1 MDQKN
6 HISQDVSVFHG
17 RQAPESGSLVGY
29 GAIIE
34 AYNLPVPFPERLAFI
49 SKKHRQYSTE
59 HWLVYTI
66 RHQPEENL
74 YAHLVFALKYE
85 GVNLL
90 AFKKLFEKLAPAEII
105 TWIAN
110 EPQSQ
115 YSRRIWFLYE
125 WLMQMLLSVPDL
137 KKGNYVTLIDENLQY
152 ASPVSS
158 NSNRHRIKNNLTGNV
173 NFCPLIYKTA
183 QIEKYIAENLSAKTS
198 SLISVFH
205 KDILLRT
212 SAFLLLKD
220 SKASFT
226 IEGVQPSHN
235 RALRWGK
242 AIGQA
247 GSIPL
252 SVEELIRLQQIVI
265 DNDRFIHM
273 GFRIEGGFI
282 GQHDRLTG
290 EPIPEHVSARWQDLN
305 ALLEGIVNADQQMET
320 AGIHPVLIATMIAFG
335 FVFIHPFEDGN
346 GRLHRYLIHHILATT
361 RFTPQGII
369 FPVSAA
375 ILERID
381 DYRKV
386 LETFSHPIL
395 DFIEWKQTSN
405 NNVEVL
411 NDTIDYYRYFDAT
424 KQAEFLFECVDYT
437 INKIIPEE
445 VKYLRSYDRMKSWL
459 DNRFQM
465 PDKTVALII
474 RFLDQNEGKLSKRAK
489 EKEFTIFNN
498 DEVAEI
504 EKHYQI
510 YFDLAKS

>member
-1 MDQKN
+1 MDQIN
-6 HISQDVSVFHG
+6 HISREISTFHG
-17 RQAPESGSLVGY
+17 RAAPELGTIVGY

-34 AYNLPVPFPERLAFI
+34 AYKLPVPFPERLALI

-59 HWLVYTI
+59 GWSVFTP
-66 RHQPEENL
+66 RHQPDENL

-90 AFKKLFEKLAPAEII
+90 VFKKLFEKLEPAEII
-105 TWIAN
+105 AWIVN

-125 WLMQMLLSVPDL
+125 WLMQMLLGVPDL
-137 KKGNYVTLIDENLQY
+137 KKGNYVPLIDEDLQY
-152 ASPVSS
+152 SSPVST
-158 NSNRHRIKNNLTGNV
+158 NSNRHRVRNNLAGNV
-173 NFCPLIYKTA
+173 NFCPLIFKTR
-183 QIEKYIAENLSAKTS
+183 QIEKYIAVNLSAKT
-198 SLISVFH
+198 ISVISDVH
-205 KDILLRT
+205 KDILQLT

-226 IEGVQPSHN
+226 IEGEQPSHN

-247 GSIPL
+247 GSNPL
-252 SVEELIRLQQIVI
+252 SNEELLRLQQIII
-265 DNDRFIHM
+265 DNDRFIYM
-273 GFRIEGGFI
+273 GFRVEEGFI
-282 GQHDRLTG
+282 GEHDRHTG
-290 EPIPEHVSARWQDLN
+290 EPIPEHISARWQDIDTLIN
-305 ALLEGIVNADQQMET
+305 GMLAAEQQMET

-386 LETFSHPIL
+386 LESYSQPLL
-395 DFIEWKQTSN
+395 DFIEWKQTPN

-411 NDTIDYYRYFDAT
+411 IDTIDYYRYFDAT

-437 INKIIPEE
+437 VNKIIPEE
-445 VKYLRSYDRMKSWL
+445 VKYLRSYDGMKSWL

-465 PDKTVALII
+465 PDKTVALVI
-474 RFLDQNEGKLSKRAK
+474 RFLNQNDGKLSKRAK
-489 EKEFTIFNN
+489 EKEFAIFTN

-504 EKHYQI
+504 EEHYQV
-510 YFDLAKS
+510 YFNR